1 MTSISPACRLLPDG
15 RVPPSLPCRS
25 GAVSPAIGVG
35 SSRGGSSPESPG
47 EHGEGGGLPGE
58 GEQAVAAV
66 AGPGVGRA

>member
-15 RVPPSLPCRS
+15 RVPPSCPCRS

-35 SSRGGSSPESPG
+35 SSRGGTSPG
-47 EHGEGGGLPGE
+47 KPGTGGGLPGE